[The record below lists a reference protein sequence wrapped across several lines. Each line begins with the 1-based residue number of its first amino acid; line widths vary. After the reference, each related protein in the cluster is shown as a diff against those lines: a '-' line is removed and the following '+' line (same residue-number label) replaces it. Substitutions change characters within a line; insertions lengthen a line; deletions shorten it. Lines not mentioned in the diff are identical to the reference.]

1 MKNLEQQLKVKVPAA
16 QLGKTCISEIPGSS
30 VNQTTGQNTTANT
43 ANQTTGQNKKFVF
56 DAAIGG
62 GIGAFLVLFICF
74 IFFILFKRHR
84 LSKEQVSQETS
95 ASDKNIVKGGP
106 SEPMQKLGSS
116 QLSDQKDAFKDDD
129 DEYQDERTDPD
140 LPSHVV
146 LHREDNLKEKAKA
159 LAANRETLNKE
170 FASLEMFVEETV
182 MKGTMVAHRAEN
194 KPHNRYND
202 IGGGFVL

>member
-1 MKNLEQQLKVKVPAA
+1 MKVSAA
-16 QLGKTCISEIPGSS
+16 QLGKTCISEIPCSS

-43 ANQTTGQNKKFVF
+43 ANQTSGQNKKFAF
-56 DAAIGG
+56 DAVIGG
-62 GIGAFLVLFICF
+62 GIGAAFLVLFICF

-106 SEPMQKLGSS
+106 SEPTQKLGSS
-116 QLSDQKDAFKDDD
+116 DQKDACKDDD

-140 LPSHVV
+140 LPCHVV

-159 LAANRETLNKE
+159 LADDREALNKE

-182 MKGTMVAHRAEN
+182 VKGTMVAHRAEN